1 MFCFCLEKS
10 EAASW
15 RRGSLTG
22 TLMGDLRGWQTLDIG
37 GELWRRHFR
46 PRLLRPNCGVCRLF
60 GDINP
65 KVGPG
70 QVSDL
75 EQQKLSEVQS
85 QHGVQWLVT
94 HYESQKDLQRP
105 DNAVFGKQRDMGEE
119 KMVYWGTGRENQ
131 FKRVSNQQGFSFTRS
146 IPWPACKVPQ

>member
-1 MFCFCLEKS
+1 M
-10 EAASW
+10 
-15 RRGSLTG
+15 
-22 TLMGDLRGWQTLDIG
+22 DVG
-37 GELWRRHFR
+37 GELWRRLFR
-46 PRLLRPNCGVCRLF
+46 PRLLRQNCGACRLF

-94 HYESQKDLQRP
+94 HEFQKDLQRP
-105 DNAVFGKQRDMGEE
+105 DNAVFGKQRDMGGGRRCHTG
-119 KMVYWGTGRENQ
+119 GTGRENQ
-131 FKRVSNQQGFSFTRS
+131 FNRVSNQQGFSFTRS

>member
-1 MFCFCLEKS
+1 MP
-10 EAASW
+10 
-15 RRGSLTG
+15 G
-22 TLMGDLRGWQTLDIG
+22 TLMGDLRDWQTMDVG
-37 GELWRRHFR
+37 GELWRRLFR
-46 PRLLRPNCGVCRLF
+46 PRLLRQNCGACRLF

-75 EQQKLSEVQS
+75 EQQKLSEIQS

-94 HYESQKDLQRP
+94 HEFQKDLQRP

-119 KMVYWGTGRENQ
+119 KMPYWGNRER
-131 FKRVSNQQGFSFTRS
+131 KSIQQGFQPTRLFFHQ
-146 IPWPACKVPQ
+146 IHTVACLQGPAVVSG

>member
-1 MFCFCLEKS
+1 M
-10 EAASW
+10 
-15 RRGSLTG
+15 
-22 TLMGDLRGWQTLDIG
+22 DVG
-37 GELWRRHFR
+37 GELWRRLFR
-46 PRLLRPNCGVCRLF
+46 PRLLRQNCGACRLF

-94 HYESQKDLQRP
+94 HEFQKDLQRP
-105 DNAVFGKQRDMGEE
+105 DNAVFGKQRDMGGGEDAILGEQGE
-119 KMVYWGTGRENQ
+119 KINSTGFPTNKAFLSPDPYR
-131 FKRVSNQQGFSFTRS
+131 GLPARS
-146 IPWPACKVPQ
+146 RSSQWVIQNHCR